1 MSISL
6 WTLFWISTGQ
16 SDHAVSWM
24 VPDALIDMLMAT
36 QAIPF
41 RDLYLLIS
49 LHVTHPSLTIPMIPA
64 ILWKAHRK
72 RAGA

>member
-1 MSISL
+1 
-6 WTLFWISTGQ
+6 
-16 SDHAVSWM
+16 M
-24 VPDALIDMLMAT
+24 VPDALINMLMAT